1 MLPYKQSYFRMTYEN
16 KFCYRI
22 IYRIIFE
29 SIVFTYYIKSNGSL
43 LVAHFAFYSSFYS
56 LFTDV
61 SNYLKV
67 KFVID
72 QSKNRYAIKYIN
84 KIIK

>member
-1 MLPYKQSYFRMTYEN
+1 MLPYKQSYFRMIYEN

-43 LVAHFAFYSSFYS
+43 LIAHFALLRS
-56 LFTDV
+56 LCASLIAF
-61 SNYLKV
+61 
-67 KFVID
+67 I
-72 QSKNRYAIKYIN
+72 IN
-84 KIIK
+84 GQDEQEKI